1 MDVWSVFGWVV
12 AATPICLLW
21 GLALTDIHR
30 REDLRGERAAAWAL
44 VVLVP
49 LVGALIYLARRPS
62 RSPGTQVLRWG
73 EGSSARPVGPQQA
86 QRLALLVELRDRG
99 LLSAG
104 QFEIEQATVLE
115 QHVFPAGPLVPRVGA
130 RETA

>member
-21 GLALTDIHR
+21 GLALTDIHG
-30 REDLRGERAAAWAL
+30 REDLRGVRAAAWAL

-49 LVGALIYLARRPS
+49 LVGA
-62 RSPGTQVLRWG
+62 PG
-73 EGSSARPVGPQQA
+73 
-86 QRLALLVELRDRG
+86 
-99 LLSAG
+99 
-104 QFEIEQATVLE
+104 